1 MAGRSFPRGGL
12 LALMLMPM
20 VVPIVSCE
28 RDDTRRVEAITHGRA
43 KEGRQAIRRFGC
55 GACHVIPGISGAD
68 ALVGPSLERIASR
81 TYIAGHLVNEPG
93 AMIGWIR
100 DPRHHRNSTAMPNM
114 GVGEQ
119 DARDIAAYLYT
130 LK

>member
-1 MAGRSFPRGGL
+1 MAVRNAASRLPLLVLLPVL
-12 LALMLMPM
+12 LAA
-20 VVPIVSCE
+20 VECDSA
-28 RDDTRRVEAITHGRA
+28 DTRRVEAITHGRA
-43 KEGRQAIRRFGC
+43 KEGRTAILRLGC
-55 GACHVIPGISGAD
+55 GACHVIPGIPGAD

-81 TYIAGHLVNEPG
+81 MYIAGHMVNEPG

-100 DPRHHRNSTAMPNM
+100 DPRHHRNPTAMPNLPLT
-114 GVGEQ
+114 EQ